1 MGKKIYTEEFKRKM
15 VNLYEAGQTQK
26 SIVQRYKISQSAL
39 TRWVKQY
46 KSIIVDNDVV
56 CAMDIHYLK
65 EKNQK
70 LLEEN
75 ELLKKVYAIVTSR

>member
-56 CAMDIHYLK
+56 SAMDIHYLK